1 MDPGPGSGPREGY
14 PKAGSPAT
22 HPRPTAPTGLTTPGR
37 GKGFLAPTTLP
48 GPVDR
53 TSSSP
58 ERWITRD
65 GVLIASSAFFADL
78 GYQGVTVLFPVLLVL
93 ELKLPAYDYGLLL
106 ALSFGVG
113 SLFSLVGGWLA
124 DRRGRKWVALVGN
137 ALIPLMSISV
147 LFPDLYVVG
156 GLFVL
161 GWWARYFRTP
171 ARRAWLADLTP
182 PPVRSRVFGFLHAL
196 DVGGGLLAVTYS
208 VVLFLLGVP
217 LREIVLLTLIP
228 LVVSTLVL
236 LPVRPGPH
244 DKNPSIPAPAPTSR
258 PAGGPDHPA
267 SPVPMFQGLL
277 VAATL
282 FGFSY
287 YAFGFPVLTVSE
299 STGSIPLGM
308 LTFGIY
314 LGVSALA
321 GYFLGRTRGKRPL
334 RTLWSLGYLLAAVS
348 SLGFAL
354 AYLTHSDLALFYLAA
369 AGLGFA
375 TGSVET
381 FEPVLVATW
390 VKASSLSKGMGWLS
404 SSRALGLLVSNVIVG
419 ILFTVGQTDAY
430 AFAFATALAAGTL
443 LWSLQRRSREP

>member
-1 MDPGPGSGPREGY
+1 MRTFRHG
-14 PKAGSPAT
+14 T
-22 HPRPTAPTGLTTPGR
+22 Q
-37 GKGFLAPTTLP
+37 KGFPLRASVL

-53 TSSSP
+53 ASP
-58 ERWITRD
+58 TPEAWISRD

-78 GYQGVTVLFPVLLVL
+78 GYQGVTVLFPILLVL
-93 ELKLPAYDYGLLL
+93 DLKLPAYDYGLLL

-113 SLFSLVGGWLA
+113 SLFSLAGGWLA
-124 DRRGRKWVALVGN
+124 DRRGRKWVALAGN
-137 ALIPLMSISV
+137 ALIPLMSVSV
-147 LFPDLYVVG
+147 LFPDLYLVG

-171 ARRAWLADLTP
+171 ARRAWLADLTA

-208 VVLFLLGVP
+208 VALVLLGVP
-217 LREIVLLTLIP
+217 IREIVLLTLIP
-228 LVVSTLVL
+228 LVISTLVL

-244 DKNPSIPAPAPTSR
+244 DKNPPVPAPPPAPRGT
-258 PAGGPDHPA
+258 PGGNPPG
-267 SPVPMFQGLL
+267 SPVPLFQGLL

-287 YAFGFPVLTVSE
+287 YAFGFPILTVSE

-314 LGVSALA
+314 LGVSGVA
-321 GYFLGRTRGKRPL
+321 GYFLGKTQGGRPL

-348 SLGFAL
+348 SLGLAL
-354 AYLTHSDLALFYLAA
+354 SYLTHSDLALFYLAA

-390 VKASSLSKGMGWLS
+390 VRASGLSKGMGWLS
-404 SSRALGLLVSNVIVG
+404 SSRAIGLLVSNVVVG
-419 ILFTVGQTDAY
+419 ILFTVGQAYAY

-443 LWSLQRRSREP
+443 LWSLQRRSQEP